1 MSISERLKEKL
12 SAIFRRKP
20 SGKGPPLPAGS
31 FVRSPIHPLRARL
44 TTVSTWHEEMI
55 LLAHTSY
62 LFAQSRIGTYPPF
75 WALVRSPMQE
85 HIDKLE
91 STVLIPSA
99 SNLLF
104 LPQTSHVLEVI

>member
-1 MSISERLKEKL
+1 MVVYNTRQLEIKG
-12 SAIFRRKP
+12 FRAYF
-20 SGKGPPLPAGS
+20 PLT
-31 FVRSPIHPLRARL
+31 FDIN

-75 WALVRSPMQE
+75 WALGCSPMQE

-91 STVLIPSA
+91 FVYMIPDTSLHQHNDVGVFDLD
-99 SNLLF
+99 NLFCFQSDLF
-104 LPQTSHVLEVI
+104 C